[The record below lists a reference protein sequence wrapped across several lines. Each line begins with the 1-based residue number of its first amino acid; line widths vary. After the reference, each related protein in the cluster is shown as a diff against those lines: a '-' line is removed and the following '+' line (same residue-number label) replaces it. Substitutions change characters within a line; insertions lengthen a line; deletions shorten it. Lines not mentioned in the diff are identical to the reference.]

1 MHWTNGKIGI
11 IAITDVAK
19 WNGALVTIITPTNI
33 INVII
38 KLINSEITP
47 PTVNTNFGAAVLFKI
62 LIFPFKDIIDT
73 LVAAVKKSKIHF
85 PDKK

>member
-1 MHWTNGKIGI
+1 MIKDIIGKIAMI
-11 IAITDVAK
+11 DVNK
-19 WNGALVTIITPTNI
+19 WNGAFVTIITPIKI
-33 INVII
+33 INVIM

-47 PTVNTNFGAAVLFKI
+47 PNVNTNFGAAVLFKI

-85 PDKK
+85 PDQK